1 MRMPSHNGWWR
12 SSLTPRPWLDFAA
25 AEKRHGDTSKT
36 SSSMAGN
43 GVSEHAS
50 LERQEYR
57 SANQIIGPRI

>member
-25 AEKRHGDTSKT
+25 VEKHRCDTSRSF
-36 SSSMAGN
+36 SSTTDNMA
-43 GVSEHAS
+43 SEPES

-57 SANQIIGPRI
+57 SANQLKGPCL